1 MKSCVIFSLTL
12 TVSLKLN
19 MDVTYSE
26 GKAVVL
32 LNIWVC
38 MYVCSGLV
46 LVVSTFI
53 IQRGK
58 PRSSRSLPVHSNIC
72 VAGRI
77 GIFRRSLSLMFSFPE
92 EFHFLLTF
100 PLFIYFMLHL
110 WLFSQNMTICFYI
123 ISYMCFVSL
132 IINLLRVLYGSDHF
146 RPLYHFWWV
155 FTLNSL
161 VTLFSS
167 EGYQCGDEITY

>member
-1 MKSCVIFSLTL
+1 MGL
-12 TVSLKLN
+12 
-19 MDVTYSE
+19 
-26 GKAVVL
+26 
-32 LNIWVC
+32 
-38 MYVCSGLV
+38 YVCVLWSGAGGVHLHNTAWENQGHQGHFLFTLKRCRGV
-46 LVVSTFI
+46 FWDRRVS
-53 IQRGK
+53 G
-58 PRSSRSLPVHSNIC
+58 NIC

-77 GIFRRSLSLMFSFPE
+77 GLFRRSLSLMFSFPE

-100 PLFIYFMLHL
+100 PLFKYFMLRF
-110 WLFSQNMTICFYI
+110 WLFSLNMTICFYI
-123 ISYMCFVSL
+123 ISYMCFLSL